1 MQGEEAIMKKVPFT
15 TSMILLF
22 MAGFTMQSVADTD
35 SVTTTD
41 SVPVVDTMQSGTQS
55 PAPAYSIKRKEV
67 IVVRETKD
75 TVFVLD
81 KAPITDMVRNW
92 RKNIDILRQR
102 SIGLSGSSVYGV
114 YAVSMAPIEEWVD
127 NHPYLSERYFHFG
140 RFNYQPFLMSGG
152 SGVIGLGDGFRLGG
166 GGMVGRRN
174 FSSDPFHGDSMIVL
188 GAQVAYGGFMVEKAV
203 VSGNWNMVAGGTIGG
218 GSLKVVPTIKQQ
230 SSFFTSIDNN
240 SGIDDED
247 FFDRGNAVEAG
258 YFLFEPHCGFSYTI
272 FHFMHVGLNVSLPVF
287 MSIEKFNS
295 YTSDFISANPGFYLK
310 LVFGNIG

>member
-1 MQGEEAIMKKVPFT
+1 MQDEEANMKTVHFT
-15 TSMILLF
+15 NSILVLLVT
-22 MAGFTMQSVADTD
+22 GVIMQSAADTA

-41 SVPVVDTMQSGTQS
+41 SFPKVDTMQSRDSS
-55 PAPAYSIKRKEV
+55 PAPVYTVKRKEL
-67 IVVRETKD
+67 IVVRETRD

-102 SIGLSGSSVYGV
+102 SIGLSGSSVYGAC
-114 YAVSMAPIEEWVD
+114 AVSMAPIEEWVD

-140 RFNYQPFLMSGG
+140 KFNYQPFLMSGG
-152 SGVIGLGDGFRLGG
+152 AGVIGLGDGFRLGG

-188 GAQVAYGGFMVEKAV
+188 GVQVAYGGFMVEKAV

-218 GSLKVVPTIKQQ
+218 GSLEVAPTIKQQ
-230 SSFFTSIDNN
+230 SSFFTAIDDNP
-240 SGIDDED
+240 GIDDED
-247 FFDRGNAVEAG
+247 LFNRGNVVEAG
-258 YFLFEPHCGFSYTI
+258 YFLFEPHCGISYTV

-295 YTSDFISANPGFYLK
+295 YTSDFITANPGFYLK